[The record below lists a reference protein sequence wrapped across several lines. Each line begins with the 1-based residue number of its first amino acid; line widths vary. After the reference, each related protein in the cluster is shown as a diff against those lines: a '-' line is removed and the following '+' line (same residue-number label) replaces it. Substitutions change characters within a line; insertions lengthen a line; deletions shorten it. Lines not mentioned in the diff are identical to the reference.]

1 MRTARRRF
9 TVDLSK
15 AGFGSVENNILT
27 TFKTLKM
34 NKDLENRRLRTC
46 KSFVPRRVI
55 RHLTDIVE
63 GRKENGN
70 HVAEFMQGAVLFADV
85 SGFTALAESLKR
97 DYQLAAER
105 GEIPEWT
112 PPERLC
118 QKLNAFL
125 TEVIDNVHLYGGD
138 VIKFSG
144 DAITVLFIGDR
155 KAAERTGGYI
165 CPDLATATLRA
176 AQCSEMIHQK
186 TKRFEPELTMHMG
199 IGAGSLTGVFVG
211 GAFGR
216 MEYVNVSHFPVER
229 KNVTLPL
236 FLQNNRSQP
245 STPTQPNQPTHESNI
260 ERSLMPPE
268 TPKKWQVYSGRR
280 SDEASGHCG
289 AHCRLRGDW
298 DFTRRVRA
306 NQALL
311 NRQACEGP

>member
-15 AGFGSVENNILT
+15 AGFGSAGDNNILT

-34 NKDLENRRLRTC
+34 NKDLENRRLLTC

-165 CPDLATATLRA
+165 CPDLASATLRA

-216 MEYVNVSHFPVER
+216 MESVNVSRLAHIRSRIVLLKGR
-229 KNVTLPL
+229 TLPCPEERYPVPL
-236 FLQNNRSQP
+236 FKKQNNP
-245 STPTQPNQPTHESNI
+245 TSTLDPTQPTNPKEPTN
-260 ERSLMPPE
+260 R
-268 TPKKWQVYSGRR
+268 T
-280 SDEASGHCG
+280 
-289 AHCRLRGDW
+289 
-298 DFTRRVRA
+298 
-306 NQALL
+306 L
-311 NRQACEGP
+311 NAA